1 MKKRDLLLTGAAIA
15 GGAWIYQF
23 WRSLS
28 SDSSSKDQAIAVNSD
43 IDLTK
48 ATKKY
53 QIMKTEEEWKQILT
67 PEQFNVLRKHGT
79 ERSFTS
85 PLDKEYGKGAY
96 NCAGC
101 DLPLFT
107 SDTKFNSRTGWP
119 SFFAP
124 IEGAIAT
131 TTDTSLFMKRVEV
144 HCSRCGGHLGH
155 VFNDGPQPT
164 GERYCMNGVSLKF
177 IPNS

>member
-1 MKKRDLLLTGAAIA
+1 MKKRDLLLTGAAII
-15 GGAWIYQF
+15 GGSWLYQF
-23 WRSLS
+23 WQKST
-28 SDSSSKDQAIAVNSD
+28 DSSPIDSAIAVDS
-43 IDLTK
+43 TK
-48 ATKKY
+48 ATKRYK
-53 QIMKTEEEWKQILT
+53 IMKTEEEWKQTLT
-67 PEQFNVLRKHGT
+67 PEQFQVLRKHGT

-101 DLPLFT
+101 DLPLFI

-155 VFNDGPQPT
+155 VFDDGPKPT
-164 GERYCMNGVSLKF
+164 GQRYCMNGVSLKF
-177 IPNS
+177 VPA